1 MSLYSRGKGSRGCL
15 KKIILN
21 KLIKKNFNSNQF
33 LKLQKLL
40 SSQGI
45 ILKKKNSFNF
55 GYEKFKSLYLT
66 GVSSLLI
73 ILIALIV
80 PIFSDNSLKIAK
92 NSKINDS
99 NKKFKKV
106 LEGGELQSKSKIDEG
121 LDLSN
126 ILEDVFKFEEIPQET
141 VRLSASTIEQLFKDT
156 NYSLSEVRKSKK
168 VKPIRLSLLP
178 NEIKQIENAN
188 KRKNL
193 FIQIILPLILEEN
206 NVIILDRK
214 RLFSIL
220 NKNKNSKKEINWL
233 NSKFKQYG
241 VLNKDIP
248 TLKVRMDVVPVS
260 LAIAQAAKET
270 GWGTSRFALEGNAL
284 FGQWTWSGEG
294 IKPAGAESDTK
305 HKVMKFNVLK
315 ASVRAYQ
322 RNLNTHSSYKSF
334 RHLRAQLRDDSE
346 KLDSLILADQLDNYA
361 ETGKEYTK
369 ILKQIIKQNSLQ
381 DFDDVKLMPLSV
393 KYKNLI

>member
-1 MSLYSRGKGSRGCL
+1 M
-15 KKIILN
+15 KKIFIN
-21 KLIKKNFNSNQF
+21 KLVKKNFNANQF
-33 LKLQKLL
+33 LKLQKFL
-40 SSQGI
+40 SSRGI
-45 ILKKKNSFNF
+45 IIKRKTTFKF
-55 GYEKFKSLYLT
+55 GFEKFKTLYLM
-66 GVSSLLI
+66 GLSSLMI
-73 ILIALIV
+73 ILIAFIIPLFSEINPRIV
-80 PIFSDNSLKIAK
+80 KDI
-92 NSKINDS
+92 KINDS

-106 LEGGELQSKSKIDEG
+106 LEGGEIESKSKLDEG

-126 ILEDVFKFEEIPQET
+126 ILEDVFKFEEVPQET

-178 NEIKQIENAN
+178 NEIKQIENSK
-188 KRKNL
+188 KRKDL

-206 NVIILDRK
+206 NLIVLDRK

-220 NKNKNSKKEINWL
+220 NKNNNSKKEINWL
-233 NSKFKQYG
+233 NRKFKQYG

-248 TLKVRMDVVPVS
+248 TLKVRMDIVPVS

-284 FGQWTWSGEG
+284 FGQWTWSGDG
-294 IKPAGAESDTK
+294 IKPAGAENNTK

-322 RNLNTHSSYKSF
+322 RNLNTHSSYKNF
-334 RHLRAQLRDDSE
+334 RQLRAQLRDDSE
-346 KLDSLILADQLDNYA
+346 KLDSLLLADQLDNYA

-369 ILKQIIKQNSLQ
+369 ILKQIIKQNS
-381 DFDDVKLMPLSV
+381 
-393 KYKNLI
+393 

>member
-1 MSLYSRGKGSRGCL
+1 MRKIYS
-15 KKIILN
+15 N
-21 KLIKKNFNSNQF
+21 KLFKKNFNANQF
-33 LKLQKLL
+33 AKLQKFL
-40 SSQGI
+40 STKGLI
-45 ILKKKNSFNF
+45 IKKKSTFKF
-55 GYEKFKSLYLT
+55 GFEKFKNIYITVL
-66 GVSSLLI
+66 SSFLI
-73 ILIALIV
+73 ILTSFLI
-80 PIFSDNSLKIAK
+80 PIFSEKGPKIVQ

-99 NKKFKKV
+99 NKKFKKA
-106 LEGGELQSKSKIDEG
+106 LQGEEITSKLKIDEG

-126 ILEDVFKFEEIPQET
+126 ILEDVFKLEETPQDT

-156 NYSLSEVRKSKK
+156 DYSLNDVRKSKK

-178 NEIKQIENAN
+178 NEIKQIESS
-188 KRKNL
+188 
-193 FIQIILPLILEEN
+193 
-206 NVIILDRK
+206 RK

-233 NSKFKQYG
+233 NMKFKQYG

-248 TLKVRMDVVPVS
+248 TLKVRMDVIPVS

-294 IKPAGAESDTK
+294 IKPAGAENDTK
-305 HKVMKFNVLK
+305 HKVMKFKVLK

-322 RNLNTHSSYKSF
+322 RNLNTHSSYKNF
-334 RHLRAQLRDDSE
+334 RQLRAQLRDDNK
-346 KLDSLILADQLDNYA
+346 KLDSLLLADELDNYA

-369 ILKQIIKQNSLQ
+369 ILKQIIQQNSLK